1 SRSGTEEF
9 MVRSFRRGASAASLD
24 LGDISRVIGDIER
37 GLGQLAAVVSANAR
51 HATETV
57 PDRMSDALSDI
68 SDRLHALRFNART
81 AGRHHCLA
89 PDRGR
94 GRRAARA
101 GAGGCGR
108 HRVPDRGAQQARLK
122 PDAGD
127 SKAKMRGGA
136 GRLRPFMRLYLAFLP
151 ITRRGAWLSA
161 RRI

>member
-1 SRSGTEEF
+1 

-81 AGRHHCLA
+81 VG
-89 PDRGR
+89 GE
-94 GRRAARA
+94 AARVGTNVWHRIEDEVVERPVLA
-101 GAGGCGR
+101 LAVAVGIGFLIGALNKR
-108 HRVPDRGAQQARLK
+108 D
-122 PDAGD
+122 
-127 SKAKMRGGA
+127 
-136 GRLRPFMRLYLAFLP
+136 
-151 ITRRGAWLSA
+151 
-161 RRI
+161 